1 MLKNKFIVFIFFSVS
16 VCCQELYYP
25 GLDWEQRK
33 PESLGFS
40 NEKIKEAIQFAI
52 DNENSVDRNLKNA
65 IISAFGHEPRFEIKG
80 PTKPRRG
87 PNGLIIK
94 DGFIIGKWGDVSRVD
109 MTFSVTKSYLSTVCL
124 LYTSPSPR
132 DIRRSRMPSSA

>member
-1 MLKNKFIVFIFFSVS
+1 MVKKSFIVFIFFSVS

-25 GLDWEQRK
+25 GLDWEQRT

-65 IISAFGHEPRFEIKG
+65 IISTFGYEPGFEIKG
-80 PTKPRRG
+80 PTKPRKG

-94 DGFIIGKWGDVSRVD
+94 DGYIIGK
-109 MTFSVTKSYLSTVCL
+109 
-124 LYTSPSPR
+124 
-132 DIRRSRMPSSA
+132 